1 MLEKIQKSLIEL
13 VLESIREDRRG
24 TTSVPTT
31 IVNGVINS
39 FVAVEDPKQRI
50 PGDPSN
56 HLTVSY
62 HRIFAT
68 PLIIFP
74 TKSQVP
80 LKSEL
85 LLSVL

>member
-1 MLEKIQKSLIEL
+1 MQDQQTVKRLQVGSSFKGLEIWRTEMLEKIQKSLIEL

-56 HLTVSY
+56 HLTVS
-62 HRIFAT
+62 
-68 PLIIFP
+68 
-74 TKSQVP
+74 
-80 LKSEL
+80 
-85 LLSVL
+85 